1 MFGGLEGWRVGKN
14 GGQKTEDGG
23 LKAEDQ
29 KAGCLKEKNGGIL
42 AEDKKIEICFLTN
55 KDVKGFLALLNN
67 VWPLQHTFQKQWPH
81 TSMPDQKKFKEHLL
95 LKEGGFV
102 AAHVGIY
109 PQDMKVNGSILKSG
123 SIGGVATHEKARGK
137 GYMSV
142 LLKRA
147 VELLHE
153 RKYDV
158 SWLGGDRKRYGYFG
172 WECGGRV
179 SKFITAP
186 RYFSEY
192 KTRAIKKF
200 SGERVYLNQLTK
212 LHSAEEFGQKRSRA
226 LDKLLYGRLKR
237 DTWLALERD
246 KVLAYMTLG
255 TKHSDEQA
263 RVLECG
269 GSLEELKP
277 LIRHAFDKLGF
288 KRLEAVTPSFP
299 NRYKEFFNGFSWGD
313 KSDDFYGDGCVKI
326 INLSQT
332 LKKFVKQMNLKAKS
346 SVLSGRHS
354 VTLVMEGTGES
365 ATIESAGKIVRITAN
380 PAKLKI
386 VLNEQDM
393 VKLLFPL
400 SKPSEWMKLPAG
412 AEFLDI
418 LFPLDFFFWPL
429 ETV

>member
-1 MFGGLEGWRVGKN
+1 MRSKIGGR
-14 GGQKTEDGG
+14 
-23 LKAEDQ
+23 LK
-29 KAGCLKEKNGGIL
+29 K
-42 AEDKKIEICFLTN
+42 DKKIEICFLTK

-67 VWPLQHTFQKQWPH
+67 VWPSQYPFQENWPH
-81 TSMPDQKKFKEHLL
+81 TSLPDPKKFKEHLL
-95 LKEGGFV
+95 LKEDGFV

-109 PQDMKVNGSILKSG
+109 PQECKVHGSILKSG

-147 VELLHE
+147 LELLHE
-153 RKYDV
+153 RKYDI

-186 RYFSEY
+186 RYFPEC
-192 KTRAIKKF
+192 KTREVRKY
-200 SGERVYLNQLTK
+200 SGESRYLKQLIR
-212 LHSAEEFGQKRSRA
+212 LHSAEEFGQKRSAA
-226 LDKLLYGRLKR
+226 LDKLLYGRRKR
-237 DTWLALERD
+237 DTWLALEND
-246 KVLAYMTLG
+246 KVLAYLTLG

-277 LIRHAFDKLGF
+277 LIKHAFEKLGF

-299 NRYKEFFNGFSWGD
+299 NRCKEFFNSLSWGD

-326 INLSQT
+326 INLPAT
-332 LKKFVKQMNLKAKS
+332 LKKFERQMNLKAKS
-346 SVLSGRHS
+346 SVLSGRHE
-354 VTLVMEGTGES
+354 VTLVMEGTGQS
-365 ATIESAGKIVRITAN
+365 ATIEAAGKRVRVTAN
-380 PAKLKI
+380 PAKIKM
-386 VLNEQDM
+386 VLNEHEM

-418 LFPLDFFFWPL
+418 LFPLDFYFWPL